1 MNNLGRKENI
11 FWESIS
17 IGFSEAVSLLLAIF
31 NLRKTKNAAIQAVTE
46 SVLYLGTLLNSFSA
60 EEIIN

>member
-31 NLRKTKNAAIQAVTE
+31 NLRKMKKVKMQYN
-46 SVLYLGTLLNSFSA
+46 LLPYKQLQSQFCIL
-60 EEIIN
+60 EHF